1 VAFGARL
8 KRAVGERSY
17 TSVARE
23 VGVKPHTF
31 WGYVNGVSLP
41 SFDVL
46 VRIAD
51 FLDVT
56 LDWLIRGKEAPAV
69 MPYDAETLQ
78 GVVAALEEHM
88 AGEKIKLKPGKK
100 AEVVA
105 LLYEDIMEAEEPKP
119 EIRGRVIKFTKLAS

>member
-1 VAFGARL
+1 
-8 KRAVGERSY
+8 
-17 TSVARE
+17 

-56 LDWLIRGKEAPAV
+56 LDWLIRGKEAPAEAV
-69 MPYDAETLQ
+69 AYDAETLQ

-88 AGEKIKLKPGKK
+88 ARENIKLRPGKK

-119 EIRGRVIKFTKLAS
+119 EIKGRVIRFTKLAS